1 MKLTFIALAA
11 AATISATGSFAES
24 HAAAPMG
31 QGLTMFEQLVSN
43 ELAALNIDADVSMLT
58 RGQLAA
64 VKGQAESDQSTA
76 DIRRNIAQII
86 H

>member
-11 AATISATGSFAES
+11 AATISATGSFAQG

-31 QGLTMFEQLVSN
+31 HGATMLEQLVSN
-43 ELAALNIDADVSMLT
+43 ELRALNIDADVSMLT
-58 RGQLAA
+58 RGELAA
-64 VKGQAESDQSTA
+64 VKGHAESGDSTA
-76 DIRRNIAQII
+76 EIRRNIEQII